1 MYGSFV
7 VSLILGVPDHLRMH
21 RTVLPAVVLEL
32 RPHPHLILQLLRKR
46 HHLLHHRAEFEALL
60 RAHLLPPSPQRLPLP
75 LLNRLLSQLCLLP
88 PSSPRQPSSTLSPP
102 SLRSQPRLLSLLS
115 PLSPLSPCQLLAPP

>member
-1 MYGSFV
+1 MYGSFAF
-7 VSLILGVPDHLRMH
+7 SLILGVPDHLRMH

-32 RPHPHLILQLLRKR
+32 RPHPHLILQLLQER
-46 HHLLHHRAEFEALL
+46 HHLLHLRAEFEALL
-60 RAHLLPPSPQRLPLP
+60 RVHLLPPSPQRLPLP

-115 PLSPLSPCQLLAPP
+115 LLSPCRLLAPP